1 LAGVLEGAEDSA
13 GLVETPVPAPLTA
26 ADVVRYRNIFNLQ
39 AKGRWRAADREIRA
53 LEDPLLLG
61 HLLAQRYLHPTAYR
75 SKYSELAAWMAKYAD
90 HPDARRIHW
99 LALRRQP
106 KGAHSP
112 KPPLV
117 RTTSSGWKAANSARK
132 PAARQ
137 VKRLSAKERRKARKN
152 RGVILSRVRRGWPTG
167 ALAVLQDKDVGRL
180 YSRVAYDRLRTSIA
194 EGYFLAGKYKEAFE
208 QAHQAADRS
217 GEEVAESRWM
227 AGLAGWRLGHFNA
240 ASRYFEGLAR
250 TEATSEWLLA
260 AGAYW
265 AARAY
270 HETGQAEKMQEMLTL
285 SAVHSRTF
293 YGLLARRELGLPL
306 EFQWDMPRLT
316 QADLGLIVAEPD
328 ARRALALIQV
338 GQMLRAERELI
349 GLHAGASPK
358 LARALLALT
367 TRVPLPA
374 LSLRVG
380 YRISESEGT
389 RQDGASY
396 PLPDWQPVDGFR
408 IDRALLFAVMR
419 QESAFNIRALSRSG
433 ARGLM
438 QLMPGT
444 AAFIAGRRFRGHERE
459 QLFEPGLNLALG
471 QKYLR
476 YLILD
481 EKIRG
486 SLFMVAAA
494 YNGGPGNLA
503 RWRRRIAAE
512 DDPLLFIE
520 SIPSRETRA
529 FIEKVLANL
538 WIYRERLGQPA
549 PSLDLLAAGGWP
561 VYIPLD
567 KRKLQVVADGKDRR
581 EQALS
586 SR

>member
-1 LAGVLEGAEDSA
+1 MGAPEGAENSA
-13 GLVETPVPAPLTA
+13 RSVETPVPAPLTA
-26 ADVVRYRNIFNLQ
+26 ADVARYRKIFELQ

-53 LEDPLLLG
+53 LDDPLLLG

-75 SKYSELAAWMAKYAD
+75 SKYSELAAWLAKYAD

-106 KGAHSP
+106 KGARSP
-112 KPPLV
+112 KPPLL
-117 RTTSSGWKAANSARK
+117 RSPASGWRAVNSVRK
-132 PAARQ
+132 PPARQ
-137 VKRLSAKERRKARKN
+137 VKRLTAWERRKARKN
-152 RGVILSRVRRGWPTG
+152 RRVILARVRRGWPTG
-167 ALAVLQDKDVGRL
+167 ALGVLRSKGIGRL
-180 YSRVAYDRLRTSIA
+180 YSNLEYDRLRTAIA
-194 EGYFLAGKYKEAFE
+194 EGYFLAGKYEKAFE

-217 GEEVAESRWM
+217 AEDLPESLWM
-227 AGLAGWRLGHFNA
+227 AGLSGWRLGRFDA

-265 AARAY
+265 AARAH
-270 HETGQAEKMQEMLTL
+270 HEAERPEKAKEML
-285 SAVHSRTF
+285 SIAAVHSRTF

-306 EFQWDMPRLT
+306 EFQWDLPHLT
-316 QADLGLIVAEPD
+316 QADLSLLVAEPD
-328 ARRALALIQV
+328 ARRALALLQV
-338 GQMLRAERELI
+338 GERLRAERELI
-349 GLHAGASPK
+349 GLHIGASPE

-380 YRISESEGT
+380 DRISEIEGV
-389 RQDGASY
+389 RHDGAAY

-459 QLFEPGLNLALG
+459 RLFDPGLNLALG
-471 QKYLR
+471 QKYLH
-476 YLILD
+476 YLISD
-481 EKIRG
+481 ETIRG
-486 SLFMVAAA
+486 SLFLVAAA

-512 DDPLLFIE
+512 GDPLLFIE
-520 SIPSRETRA
+520 SIPSRETRT
-529 FIEKVLANL
+529 FVEKVLANL
-538 WIYRERLGQPA
+538 WIYRERLSQPT
-549 PSLDLLAAGGWP
+549 PSLDRLAAGDWP

-567 KRKLQVVADGKDRR
+567 KRNLQVAAHGQDRR
-581 EQALS
+581 EPTLR